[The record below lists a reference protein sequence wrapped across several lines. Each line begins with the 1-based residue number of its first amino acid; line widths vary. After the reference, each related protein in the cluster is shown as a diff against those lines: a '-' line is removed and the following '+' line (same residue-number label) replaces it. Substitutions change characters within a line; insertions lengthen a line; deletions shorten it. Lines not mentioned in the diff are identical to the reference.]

1 MSSVYCGIDET
12 WRWRFKQGD
21 RVYYRWWGQLIQYLG
36 AAHLSGGERRMSLRT
51 DQPAYPRG
59 QSALVTVRADEV
71 PPGEPLT
78 LMVENERG
86 EQSRIPLNLS
96 AGAQGVREAR
106 VPLESPGMHKLSV
119 EGHELEASTVVQVD
133 APQMELQDPAANLDY
148 LERLASRS
156 GGQFAVAA
164 DFQEW
169 LDRINV
175 SPASVHEHQDVP
187 LWDSPLLLGLFVVL
201 LAVEWICR
209 RLWQLP

>member
-1 MSSVYCGIDET
+1 
-12 WRWRFKQGD
+12 
-21 RVYYRWWGQLIQYLG
+21 
-36 AAHLSGGERRMSLRT
+36 
-51 DQPAYPRG
+51 
-59 QSALVTVRADEV
+59 
-71 PPGEPLT
+71 
-78 LMVENERG
+78 
-86 EQSRIPLNLS
+86 
-96 AGAQGVREAR
+96 
-106 VPLESPGMHKLSV
+106 
-119 EGHELEASTVVQVD
+119 
-133 APQMELQDPAANLDY
+133 MELQDPAANLDY

-187 LWDSPLLLGLFVVL
+187 VWDSPRLLGLFVVL